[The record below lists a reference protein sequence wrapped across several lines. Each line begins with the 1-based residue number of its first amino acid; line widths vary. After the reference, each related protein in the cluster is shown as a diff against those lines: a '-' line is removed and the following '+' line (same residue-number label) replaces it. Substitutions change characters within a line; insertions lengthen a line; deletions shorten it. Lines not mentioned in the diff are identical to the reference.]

1 MYAWVC
7 GTPDDTRELAPL
19 NRGVLYIGV
28 DQSSRGGRTQYESSG
43 RGGWHGLGLAM
54 KRTEATVLA
63 GPVVAAS
70 PLSPHTALG
79 EGARAEFA
87 HEVPDG
93 LRQLRADVAAGRT
106 VAAAER
112 VAVRLCM
119 HIGTIG
125 AAVNS
130 QFASAWKVGGGL
142 KPYDDLAYWA
152 ADALRTLTPSADGGA
167 NR

>member
-1 MYAWVC
+1 MYVWVC
-7 GTPDDTRELAPL
+7 GTADDSPAASPL
-19 NRGVLYIGV
+19 DRGVLYVGV

-54 KRTEATVLA
+54 QRTEATVLA
-63 GPVVAAS
+63 GPVVAAA
-70 PLSPHTALG
+70 PLASHPALG
-79 EGARAEFA
+79 EGAREEYA
-87 HEVPDG
+87 HEVPEG
-93 LRQLRADVAAGRT
+93 LRQLHADVQAGRI

-112 VAVRLCM
+112 FAVRLCM

-152 ADALRTLTPSADGGA
+152 ADHLRASSTPARDGA
-167 NR
+167 AR